1 MQKVSDMEDD
11 DQKEKSSDD
20 ETGLSG
26 SNPPEDKESETSTN
40 HQPDKQDG
48 VNDPM
53 GYRPNKKE
61 LEEPPRTVVSNLG
74 SNAGQL
80 EGAKAP
86 SRKKAG
92 EGAED
97 DRKNKGKS

>member
-1 MQKVSDMEDD
+1 MHKVSDMEDD
-11 DQKEKSSDD
+11 DPKEKSSDN

-48 VNDPM
+48 VSDPM
-53 GYRPNKKE
+53 NYPLNKKE
-61 LEEPPRTVVSNLG
+61 LEEPPRTVVSNIG
-74 SNAGQL
+74 TNAGHL

-92 EGAED
+92 ND
-97 DRKNKGKS
+97 CLI